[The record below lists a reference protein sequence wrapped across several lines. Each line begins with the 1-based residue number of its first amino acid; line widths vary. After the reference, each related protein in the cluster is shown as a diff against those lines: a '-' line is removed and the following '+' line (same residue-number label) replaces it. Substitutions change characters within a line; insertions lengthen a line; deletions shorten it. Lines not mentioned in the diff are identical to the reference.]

1 MAPTSNSASVS
12 AQPQAQTL
20 AQPLAQPLAP
30 NPTQPF
36 AILIQS
42 ASLGV
47 LVFAVLALMLGP
59 GTIWLSLS
67 GAGFTAL
74 WAAWALRRRRPP
86 LRAWLSAL
94 GLWIAGVHLA
104 LWLPFLFAAY
114 VTGQGLSGLLYA
126 AFAALVT
133 AAAVAWYIAN
143 AYLWLTILLALALG
157 GLLIMTRRRTE

>member
-1 MAPTSNSASVS
+1 MAPTSISASIS
-12 AQPQAQTL
+12 

-36 AILIQS
+36 SILIQS

-74 WAAWALRRRRPP
+74 WVAWILRRRPP

-114 VTGQGLSGLLYA
+114 VTGQGLPGLLYA
-126 AFAALVT
+126 AFAALIT
-133 AAAVAWYIAN
+133 ATAVAWYIAS

-157 GLLIMTRRRTE
+157 GLLILTRRGTE